1 MSWSIAGSFSPR
13 EKVSKANEH
22 LGWLKQH
29 SYLLDGSEI
38 IRIEAIVQ
46 AKSWKVAA
54 FDYLEG
60 KRQKYDAD
68 YKEIKSL
75 ENRMSQTAK
84 ALRDFEAHKA
94 QRELKA
100 HEDLLEANRRLEEE
114 NYWLKTELSGMKQ
127 TAAIIQKANRR

>member
-22 LGWLKQH
+22 LGWLKEH

-54 FDYLEG
+54 FDYLEA

-75 ENRMSQTAK
+75 ENRMNQTAK
-84 ALRDFEAHKA
+84 ALREFEANKA
-94 QRELKA
+94 QQDLKA
-100 HEDLLEANRRLEEE
+100 DEDLLEANRKLAEE
-114 NYWLKTELSGMKQ
+114 NHWLRVELSGLKQ
-127 TAAIIQKANRR
+127 TQSWNDKARRR